1 MRKQKRYRAL
11 MAFFLSMFVFVS
23 LSACATETI
32 SKKAIPPEEPQ
43 VGKEAGETE
52 ISLYYDFKDVPIPTE
67 LEIKREKYAIFQ
79 TTEFTAGLLTFS
91 GRLSPDSLISFFSDK
106 MPEEGWRLVGSSR
119 SSIRIMF
126 FLKEDRFC
134 IITILGKAR
143 ATEVEILVTPNFLG
157 KARTS

>member
-1 MRKQKRYRAL
+1 MCYRDHIQKGNPSRR
-11 MAFFLSMFVFVS
+11 
-23 LSACATETI
+23 TR
-32 SKKAIPPEEPQ
+32 

-119 SSIRIMF
+119 LSIRIMF

-134 IITILGKAR
+134 IITILSKAR
-143 ATEVEILVTPNFLG
+143 ATEVEILVTPNFPG